1 MRVRSFFL
9 LCLSAVAATGLLAA
23 SIIVAMNWTRHSA
36 EIRAAEAVAAL
47 QATMSILNAM
57 ANERGPTNV
66 AMTAENPWTD
76 KDRENLGKLRAALDN
91 IFDQATARLK
101 AASFAGA
108 SAQAE
113 IIAKVKAD
121 MEAIRG
127 EAAASLAK
135 PKKERPSD
143 LIPALAAKYYRLYAD
158 LERVINVAEL
168 AAIEANGLTGGYI
181 GIARTA
187 WDSRD
192 WAGRRGTMFID
203 HISSGRPMSAETLE
217 KIADHSARV
226 EQNWVRIQTEAKRLG
241 EPARLRQAMETVQQK
256 FWSDSAKVY
265 KEVIEGGRKPDGKYT
280 LTVVEYRQRHV
291 PGLDSNLLMRD
302 AALAEALDMIERD
315 RDAAFRNL
323 MLAIGLFVLVGGTV
337 AGAALL
343 FTRRVVSP
351 LGRLTATIS
360 RLAQREH
367 KIAVPERNRRDE
379 IGQMAQA
386 LEVLRENAIKAD
398 ELAEQ
403 TAAEQRAKEER
414 GRKIEGLTGSFDR
427 DSHAAM
433 DAVKEAA
440 ATMLQQAERTAGIA
454 NDVKGQTTGV
464 ATAAGEASQNIQ
476 TVAAAAE
483 ELSKSILEIGRRVE
497 QSAGIAAQAQEA
509 AATATQR
516 VGGLAS
522 ASEKIGEVVK
532 LIGDIAS
539 QTNLLALNA
548 TIEAARAG
556 EAGKGFA
563 VVASEVKALAT
574 QTARATEDI
583 STQIASIQAETSG
596 AVESIKAIA
605 TTIGDMNRLA
615 SEVAAAVEEQNA
627 ATSEIAR
634 NVQQTAE
641 GTKSVTATIG
651 AVNTAVAESGSAAA
665 TMLTAVQSLG
675 ERAEALTQQ
684 ISKFLGDVRAA

>member
-9 LCLSAVAATGLLAA
+9 LCLSVVAATGLFAA

-36 EIRAAEAVAAL
+36 EIRAGEAIAAL

-76 KDRENLGKLRAALDN
+76 KDRENLSKLQGVLD
-91 IFDQATARLK
+91 QTVAESMARLK

-108 SAQAE
+108 AAQVE
-113 IIAKVKAD
+113 VIAKVKRD
-121 MEAIRG
+121 MDAMRAEAHAI
-127 EAAASLAK
+127 LAK
-135 PKKERPSD
+135 PKKDRPAD
-143 LIPALAAKYYRLYAD
+143 FIPSFAQKYYVLYGD
-158 LERVINVAEL
+158 LERVLNTAEL
-168 AAIEANGLTGGYI
+168 AAIEANGLAGGYI

-203 HISSGRPMSAETLE
+203 HISAGRPMSSATLE
-217 KIADHSARV
+217 KVADHSARV
-226 EQNWVRIQTEAKRLG
+226 EQNWTRILAESKRLG
-241 EPARLRQAMETVQQK
+241 EPARLRQAIETVQQK
-256 FWSDSAKVY
+256 FWTDSAKVY
-265 KEVIEGGRKPDGKYT
+265 KEVIEGGRREDGKYPM
-280 LTVVEYRQRHV
+280 TVVEYRQRHV
-291 PGLDSNLLMRD
+291 PGLDSNLLVRD
-302 AALAEALDMIERD
+302 AALAEAIDMIGAARD
-315 RDAAFRNL
+315 GAFRNL
-323 MLAIGLFVLVGGTV
+323 ILAIALFVVVGLTV
-337 AGAALL
+337 AGAATL

-351 LGRLTATIS
+351 LGRLTATIG

-367 KIAVPERNRRDE
+367 KIEVPERQRRDE

-386 LEVLRENAIKAD
+386 LEVLRENAIKA
-398 ELAEQ
+398 EALAEQ

-440 ATMLQQAERTAGIA
+440 ATMLQQAERTASIA
-454 NDVKGQTTGV
+454 SDVKGQTTGV
-464 ATAAGEASQNIQ
+464 AAAAGQASQNIQ

-509 AATATQR
+509 ASTATQR

-641 GTKSVTATIG
+641 GTKNVTATIG
-651 AVNTAVAESGSAAA
+651 AVNTAVAESGSAAQ
-665 TMLTAVQSLG
+665 TMLGAVQTLG
-675 ERAEALTQQ
+675 ERAETLTQQ